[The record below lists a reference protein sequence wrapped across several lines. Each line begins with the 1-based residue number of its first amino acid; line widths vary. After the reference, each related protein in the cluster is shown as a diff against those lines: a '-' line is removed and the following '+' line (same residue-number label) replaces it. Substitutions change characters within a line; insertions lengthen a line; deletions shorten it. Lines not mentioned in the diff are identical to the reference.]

1 MLYPVLRNEGT
12 TLWNV
17 KKCIFVIYDV
27 KAFLYFQRHRNDKR
41 VRGGGGDRFQRVVLP
56 IIGIRFCGTLNV
68 CKCWRSSE
76 ILAFLHDIGNMHNTV
91 SKSQSLSIKVRT

>member
-27 KAFLYFQRHRNDKR
+27 KAFLYFHRHRNDKR
-41 VRGGGGDRFQRVVLP
+41 VRGGRSFSKGTFTK
-56 IIGIRFCGTLNV
+56 IGIRFCGTLNV
-68 CKCWRSSE
+68 CRCWRSSK